1 MDRKKINPIIDTVA
15 FVGFVFLSATGVL
28 MRYVLPPGTGHF
40 QTLWGLDR
48 HEWGQLHFW
57 NAVIVLATLGIHLF
71 LHWRWIVHVVKGRPR
86 EGSGSRFILGFVGL
100 AALLGLALS
109 PFFST
114 VENKTGQQPH
124 RMRSE
129 IQLDEP
135 DYYDVDGSMTLLEVE
150 EFTGVSYK
158 IIISELGLPS
168 DISVSEKLGRLR
180 RQYGFE
186 MSEVRDVI
194 GKYKKQE

>member
-1 MDRKKINPIIDTVA
+1 MNRTKINSIIDTVA
-15 FVGFVFLSATGVL
+15 FVESVFLCGTGVL
-28 MRYVLPPGTGHF
+28 LRYVLPPGSGHF

-71 LHWRWIVHVVKGRPR
+71 LHWRWIVYIVKGRSR
-86 EGSGSRFILGFVGL
+86 EGSGSRFILGFLGL
-100 AALLGLALS
+100 IALLGLVLS

-135 DYYDVDGSMTLLEVE
+135 DYYRVDGSMTLLEVE
-150 EFTGVSYK
+150 KFTGVSYK

-168 DISVSEKLGRLR
+168 DVSGSERLGRLR

-186 MSEVRDVI
+186 MSEVHDAI
-194 GKYKKQE
+194 GKNKKQK